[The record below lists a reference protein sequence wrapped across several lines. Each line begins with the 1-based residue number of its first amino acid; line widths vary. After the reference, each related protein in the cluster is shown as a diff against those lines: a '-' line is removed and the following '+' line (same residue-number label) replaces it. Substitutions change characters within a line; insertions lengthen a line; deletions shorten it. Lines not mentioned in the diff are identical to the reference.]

1 MNSSPTRPKE
11 AWKAIYEDSESESP
25 PRSAQPSRAAGPV
38 PAAEPSPPP
47 AVAALR
53 QRTEARCRA
62 RPAANTASPRSPVS
76 RPRPGALNLLEPDS
90 SESAA
95 ENETKEVEVR
105 SISEP
110 QVKRPAEELQTSPPK
125 RRSIEA
131 PVAAPLREASP
142 EVQQA
147 ERAERS
153 ERAEQAEAGAKEP
166 GAGEAS
172 RARGVKRSLRSF
184 LGPDE
189 GLAAKWSEGA
199 LQLADVELPEPIAS
213 CLRGYQR
220 EGVRWL
226 YQRLFV
232 ENRGCLLTDEMGLGK
247 TVQVACCLA
256 AGLFG
261 GSEVGTVLVVCPPT
275 LVRNWARELTRWGP
289 FAVEVLTPNPSTAA
303 NRQRVLQR
311 VEAGLADVVV
321 ASRGLL
327 IRSEGGPSA
336 TEALLSR
343 RWGCVVVDEVHQ
355 AKNPKGQ
362 LHKAIVALNSP
373 RKLGLTGTPLQN
385 SLTDVWT
392 LLRTVDAHEGWEHS
406 AFESRFSRPILKG
419 QKRKASAKDLAVR
432 EDALKE
438 FQELLTRNC
447 LRRTKD
453 DVALMLP
460 GKNDRVVPCPLSH
473 LQRAAYQN
481 LLDSPDFQ
489 IALGKRELCVC
500 GAGRPCHCGS
510 GPVWRY
516 VHRRQAEAKGL
527 EDEWAAADECA
538 CRGRKSPKCMA
549 LSLIVILQRLCNH
562 LEQLKPDP
570 QPPKDSAEANQQE
583 LMRELCEVAFRGIDH
598 NLCSQRRV
606 ANRLQLGDPEA
617 CGKMQVLLPLLKHWR
632 RRMQKVLIFSRSTR
646 LLDILE
652 ACLWQQGWSPSVLR
666 LDGATAVGQRQRLVD
681 EFNTSSTRSIFL
693 ISTRAGGVGLNLTA
707 ASVVVIFDPD
717 WNPFSDLQAQD
728 RSFRIGQTRVVEVY
742 RLLGAG
748 TIEEQVYVRQVWKQQ
763 LAAVA
768 LDGTRSARRLDNQ
781 SFGLSSLF
789 ELHETSMLP
798 ALMAEAFTNKAHHQE
813 SEEGGVR
820 VFNDLRGG
828 AAPHPGALWRPE
840 ESEPEVVEA
849 PDAPD
854 AAQELEELHG
864 MFDHLDHSKVVR
876 NDTQENLLLDNL
888 DEDNGE

>member
-1 MNSSPTRPKE
+1 MSGSPTRPKE

-25 PRSAQPSRAAGPV
+25 PQGSRPRAGSV
-38 PAAEPSPPP
+38 PAPPSAAPAVAPAVP

-62 RPAANTASPRSPVS
+62 RPATNSTLPRSGVS

-90 SESAA
+90 SGESVA
-95 ENETKEVEVR
+95 EDETKEVEVR
-105 SISEP
+105 SASEP
-110 QVKRPAEELQTSPPK
+110 QVKRPAEELQGSLPK
-125 RRSIEA
+125 RRAVE
-131 PVAAPLREASP
+131 PVALEASP

-147 ERAERS
+147 ERVEQAEQAER
-153 ERAEQAEAGAKEP
+153 AEAGAKEP
-166 GAGEAS
+166 SAGEAS
-172 RARGVKRSLRSF
+172 HARGVKRSLASF

-289 FAVEVLTPNPSTAA
+289 FAVEVLTPSPSTAA

-438 FQELLTRNC
+438 FQELLARNC

-453 DVALMLP
+453 DIALMLP

-798 ALMAEAFTNKAHHQE
+798 ALMAEAFTNKAHQE

-849 PDAPD
+849 PDAD